1 MDKEFIEQ
9 IEHLYDID
17 IISVQQINSILY
29 MKNYIITTVLGKFF
43 LKQWGSKTVEKD
55 IKQQV
60 RVLEEVDK

>member
-55 IKQQV
+55 T
-60 RVLEEVDK
+60 

>member
-29 MKNYIITTVLGKFF
+29 MKNYIILFYIIFFVTVIVFWKMEKSMLSG
-43 LKQWGSKTVEKD
+43 WGSL
-55 IKQQV
+55 
-60 RVLEEVDK
+60 R